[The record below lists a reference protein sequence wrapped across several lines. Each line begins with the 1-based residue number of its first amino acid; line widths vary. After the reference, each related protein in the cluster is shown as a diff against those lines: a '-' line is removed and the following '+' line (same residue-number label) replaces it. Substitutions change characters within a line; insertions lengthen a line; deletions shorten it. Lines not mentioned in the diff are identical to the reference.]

1 MLLSIAL
8 LAHLSTEWI
17 GFSLLTPNT
26 DALPAAVCSTIILVL
41 ITYFLLAAYHKQARL
56 MQTLTAMAG
65 AITVINLVG
74 IPLSM
79 WWQTTQNHTENNLI
93 QFLLLAVAI
102 WSVAIQGHIFRH
114 ALTISFALGIL
125 ISICFFLFTF
135 QVINYLLP
143 VDIS

>member
-1 MLLSIAL
+1 
-8 LAHLSTEWI
+8 
-17 GFSLLTPNT
+17 
-26 DALPAAVCSTIILVL
+26 
-41 ITYFLLAAYHKQARL
+41 

-79 WWQTTQNHTENNLI
+79 WWQTTQNHTENSLI
-93 QFLLLAVAI
+93 QLLLLAVAI